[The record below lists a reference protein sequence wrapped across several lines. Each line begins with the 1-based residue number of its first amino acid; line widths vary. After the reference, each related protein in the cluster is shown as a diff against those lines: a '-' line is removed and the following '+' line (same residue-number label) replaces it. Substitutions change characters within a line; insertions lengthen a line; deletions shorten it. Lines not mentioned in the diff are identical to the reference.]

1 MAGTFSASRGHM
13 AMDQKVPSAAAP
25 AAAPSSGCPPRHSR
39 DLRTDRGPKQ
49 RPLTRPILKFDLS
62 DESDALQ
69 HEDGW
74 RNTGHSAKTLVKHH
88 DFRIVLIAMK
98 KGARLEEHQTAGAI
112 SIQPIQGQLRLR
124 VGAQTIELPVG
135 ALLALDRGLSHDVE
149 ALVDSVFVLS
159 VHVVP

>member
-1 MAGTFSASRGHM
+1 
-13 AMDQKVPSAAAP
+13 
-25 AAAPSSGCPPRHSR
+25 
-39 DLRTDRGPKQ
+39 
-49 RPLTRPILKFDLS
+49 LTRPILKFDLS

-112 SIQPIQGQLRLR
+112 SIQPSNFDCGSAHRR
-124 VGAQTIELPVG
+124 SSY
-135 ALLALDRGLSHDVE
+135 LLERCSRSIADFRMTWRRW
-149 ALVDSVFVLS
+149 
-159 VHVVP
+159 